1 MRLQSFFQRLR
12 VARESIS
19 RCLSF
24 AALEPWTLIRPQ
36 SARRRGGRLAAST
49 EVAETR
55 LVLSA
60 SPLSEI
66 SNGFEPA
73 ADSATEA
80 NLQPP
85 PSDTGLS
92 LGDLSWEDFPATIEL
107 PEFPD
112 GTDLQFPQYP
122 GTLIPGD
129 DVEAE
134 GPRDELS
141 DGIGQ
146 IIVGNP
152 DAPIADPGDE
162 QPDLGFANDGDLPVS
177 NIDIETPE
185 GETPELDGGIHL
197 SGTLE
202 ELLYYL
208 MQDFDFAEGLQW
220 RAANG
225 EFTEIYPVFSEA
237 MGVVTL
243 DTFPNQSAPLEV
255 LISASPAGDVDTTLS
270 NAEAVVGISIDEIDQ
285 WVTGPPSE
293 QASYLQLA
301 AVNAIT
307 AVIPEVPVVLTTNVA
322 GAGLLR
328 FVVMNGYGYPMQPMA
343 REGGPVLTGEDETPK
358 ETENGGIPVLNED
371 PPFPTVEIGGI
382 PGTTKDR
389 QPPEPVRDNAAS
401 PLPSVVIN
409 TENHSMVLT
418 LSTNDA
424 SRLVSIAPEVAG
436 LHSAGDRYESAVSA
450 DAVSGLFPHSDLQA
464 AITQTVLMAPE
475 FWGDHT
481 EWTLSEATRI
491 RLDSARPGRFL
502 PDQTELAGWTEREL
516 SADRLNS
523 TQASVEPSTQLNHS
537 PITNEPIATAL
548 TVRLQPIPYSSQVQL
563 RRYRAGHRQAAAA
576 EYVELPVRDIAAIT
590 EERLEDN
597 APSLLRY
604 VLNPRAPPRG
614 PPSSECLIETFA
626 ENDLLE
632 RLRYSIA
639 PRGPSLAD
647 SSSLSPGSVFFSGPR
662 VSPVS
667 LAI

>member
-12 VARESIS
+12 IARESIS

-24 AALEPWTLIRPQ
+24 VALEPWTLIRPQ

-49 EVAETR
+49 EVAEAR

-66 SNGFEPA
+66 SNGLVATPESP
-73 ADSATEA
+73 TEA
-80 NLQPP
+80 ITPP
-85 PSDTGLS
+85 PSSDTGFS
-92 LGDLSWEDFPATIEL
+92 LGDVSWEDFPATIDV

-112 GTDLQFPQYP
+112 TLFPD
-122 GTLIPGD
+122 TLNPGD

-134 GPRDELS
+134 APGDEPF

-146 IIVGNP
+146 IIIGDPDALNP
-152 DAPIADPGDE
+152 DAGDE
-162 QPDLGFANDGDLPVS
+162 QPDPGFVNDGDLPVS
-177 NIDIETPE
+177 NIDIDTPEIETPE
-185 GETPELDGGIHL
+185 IDGGIHL
-197 SGTLE
+197 SGSLE

-208 MQDFDFAEGLQW
+208 MQDFDIADGLQW

-225 EFTEIYPVFSEA
+225 EFAEIFPVFSQA

-255 LISASPAGDVDTTLS
+255 LISVSPADEINTDIS
-270 NAEAVVGISIDEIDQ
+270 KAETVIGVSIDGIDQ

-358 ETENGGIPVLNED
+358 ETDNGGIPILDED

-382 PGTTKDR
+382 PGTTKD
-389 QPPEPVRDNAAS
+389 QQSPEPVRDNAAP
-401 PLPSVVIN
+401 PLPSVVMIA
-409 TENHSMVLT
+409 EDHSMVLA

-436 LHSAGDRYESAVSA
+436 LHVAGDRYESPVSDDA
-450 DAVSGLFPHSDLQA
+450 DSGLFANSDLQT
-464 AITQTVLMAPE
+464 AITQAALMAPE
-475 FWGDHT
+475 FWGDQT
-481 EWTLSEATRI
+481 GWAVSEAARV
-491 RLDSARPGRFL
+491 RQDSARPRRL
-502 PDQTELAGWTEREL
+502 LRDQTELAGRTESER
-516 SADRLNS
+516 SADRFNS
-523 TQASVEPSTQLNHS
+523 IQVSIDPSTRLNRS

-548 TVRLQPIPYSSQVQL
+548 TVRLQPIPYSSQVQI

-576 EYVELPVRDIAAIT
+576 EYVELPVRVVAAIT